1 MCSRLAV
8 LGRVGWGVPCRH
20 CTLRPPPTAPVQL
33 DVKVAVAGQIP
44 QHTSLFRPCIASQF
58 RQKGDK
64 AVFQAQQRKEPS
76 FLADRSF
83 TPQGHGTAPAP
94 SWHLR
99 RALGNTPPRHTS
111 PLAPR

>member
-1 MCSRLAV
+1 MQQAGGAGSRG
-8 LGRVGWGVPCRH
+8 LGSAMPALH
-20 CTLRPPPTAPVQL
+20 PAAPPTAPVQL

-44 QHTSLFRPCIASQF
+44 QHTILFRPCIASQF